1 MSSPIAR
8 RYAQALHAQA
18 AEQNAVAR
26 VDDDVALLRETL
38 QGSPDL
44 AQALTSPVV
53 PRAAKERI
61 VDSLFGERLSATAV
75 GFLRFLI
82 EKGREENLVGIADAY
97 QTLRDTQ
104 EGVVEA
110 RVKTALPM
118 PDAEQKA
125 LRKAL
130 EARTGK
136 TVRLLVSVAPDLI
149 GGLVIRLG
157 DTVYDGSVRN
167 KLAELREKMDVR
179 EVSLN

>member
-8 RYAQALHAQA
+8 RYAQALHEQA

-26 VDDDVALLRETL
+26 VDDDVALLRETMEA
-38 QGSPDL
+38 SPDL
-44 AQALTSPVV
+44 AQTLASPVV

-61 VDSLFGERLSATAV
+61 VDALFGERLSAVTV
-75 GFLRFLI
+75 NFLRFLI
-82 EKGREENLVGIADAY
+82 EKGREESLAGIADAY
-97 QTLRDTQ
+97 QALRDTQ
-104 EGVVEA
+104 QGIVEA
-110 RVKTALPM
+110 RVKTALAM
-118 PDAEQKA
+118 PESEQKA

-136 TVRLLVSVAPDLI
+136 QVRLRVAVAPELI

-167 KLAELREKMDVR
+167 KLAELREKMDTR